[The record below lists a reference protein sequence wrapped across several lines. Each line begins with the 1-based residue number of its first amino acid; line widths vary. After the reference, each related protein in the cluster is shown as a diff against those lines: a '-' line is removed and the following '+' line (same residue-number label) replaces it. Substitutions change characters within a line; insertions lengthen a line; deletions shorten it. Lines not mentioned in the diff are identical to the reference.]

1 MLVWGVINTIINVLF
16 SFRMNFNTYIII
28 KQQFRE
34 LFFTSSL
41 YGSLSVRFMIMYI
54 THFFSLNI
62 TFGSTQKND
71 EKVTITDWINSTKYE
86 CIIYT
91 FYLLCIL
98 IRVFLFPVKSMFHTF
113 YFGGLPL
120 FMNIFWFWVGPIF
133 YDILPKKIDK
143 TTTSSYISDEKMF
156 IDKYMTQIPNSIM
169 FSKINF
175 TARSLYT

>member
-1 MLVWGVINTIINVLF
+1 MYKY
-16 SFRMNFNTYIII
+16 YIII

-120 FMNIFWFWVGPIF
+120 FMNIFWFWMGPIF

-169 FSKINF
+169 FSKIKKKCINMPNNYPTNKRVHLF
-175 TARSLYT
+175 FGEDGIKS